1 MAWRAEAL
9 ALAVLLAACGDG
21 GDGSGDEPGGDDAP
35 PASGEGLADRFCP
48 DDSFLTYA
56 NFGAPFF
63 AEYCTGCHSS
73 QIPADMRQDAPPG
86 IDFETLDGVRA
97 HADLIYLRAADG
109 NAMMPPV
116 GGPAEEARV
125 LLGEWLACDAPE

>member
-9 ALAVLLAACGDG
+9 ALAVALLAACGDG
-21 GDGSGDEPGGDDAP
+21 GGADGEPGGDDGP
-35 PASGEGLADRFCP
+35 PDVGETLADRACP
-48 DDSFLTYA
+48 GDSFLTYG

-86 IDFETLDGVRA
+86 VDFETLDGVRS
-97 HADLIYLRAADG
+97 HADLIYLLAADG

-116 GGPAEEARV
+116 GGPAEETRV
-125 LLGEWLACDAPE
+125 LLGEWLGCGAPE